1 MLAAHTL
8 SVLCMCM
15 MSYFSFAIEDLGEIV
30 VFAGSLQRTAQL
42 QSILFC
48 LQKYGEGGRRHNHVQ

>member
-1 MLAAHTL
+1 
-8 SVLCMCM
+8 MCM

-48 LQKYGEGGRRHNHVQ
+48 LQKYGEGGRTQNHMQ